1 MRPLFA
7 ITIVIMEHRTLGKTG
22 LDLSVLGFGG
32 AEIGFEGAS
41 DNDVETLLNA
51 AIDAGL
57 NTIDTAE
64 CYADSE
70 EKIGKAVA
78 HRRGEFH
85 LFTKVGHA
93 SGLEGDDWDIDLME
107 KSIERSLK
115 LLQTDCVDLIQL
127 HTCSLEQLQR
137 GEVIEVLKRAQQA
150 GKTRFIGYS
159 GDNEAAQWAVES
171 GQFDTLQTSLN
182 VCDQNGGT
190 TFVPLA
196 LQNGMGVIAKR
207 PIANAVWRYDEDLP
221 EDHYHKP
228 YLDRW
233 KQMNFDWGQKPD
245 VAAAV
250 ALRWTLQNGVSTAI
264 VGTKNPSRWA
274 QNAAL
279 LAGGPLDEELF
290 ESIKTRWREIGGEK
304 LEAKS

>member
-1 MRPLFA
+1 
-7 ITIVIMEHRTLGKTG
+7 MEHRKLGKTG
-22 LDLSVLGFGG
+22 LEVSVLGFGG
-32 AEIGFEGAS
+32 AEIGFEAAPQ
-41 DNDVETLLNA
+41 NDVESLLNA

-70 EKIGKAVA
+70 EKIGRAVA

-93 SGLEGDDWDIDLME
+93 SGLPGNDWDIALME
-107 KSIERSLK
+107 KSIERSLQR
-115 LLQTDCVDLIQL
+115 LQTDCVDLIQL

-159 GDNEAAQWAVES
+159 GDNEAAQFAVEC
-171 GQFDTLQTSLN
+171 GQFDTLQTSLSI
-182 VCDQNGGT
+182 CDQNGAA

-207 PIANAVWRYDEDLP
+207 PIANAVWRYGETLG
-221 EDHYHKP
+221 EKEYHRP
-228 YLDRW
+228 YQDRW
-233 KQMNFDWGQKPD
+233 RALNFEWGHNSED
-245 VAAAV
+245 AAGI
-250 ALRWTLQNGVSTAI
+250 ALRWTLQQGVSTAI

-274 QNAAL
+274 KNAAL
-279 LAGGPLDEELF
+279 LEAGPLNAALF
-290 ESIKTRWREIGGEK
+290 ESIGARWREVGGQNWEG
-304 LEAKS
+304 KS